1 MPSPTSARSRPPQ
14 ADRKLTT
21 TQALV
26 LGALQGPAE
35 LLPISSSAH
44 IGTAS
49 VLLGWRYGEL
59 EPELRKA
66 FEVALH
72 AGTALALL
80 ISLRAPILDRR
91 TALVVGPASAPP
103 ALAGYALEGQIE
115 RRLGSPATVAAG
127 LLAGSIAMT
136 LADRCPERRRR
147 CDAGVRDGLWLGL
160 AQACALV
167 PGISR
172 AGATRSAARVLRF
185 RRGDASLLSEEVG
198 LPVLAGAGL
207 LKAVRLSRRGL
218 EPQLRPAFGAGIA
231 ASFASTL
238 ACAAAVRRRR
248 ASEQLLPYAAYRV
261 GLAAWVLI
269 RLRRDSRPPRR
280 APLRLDPEPGLERP
294 PPRT

>member
-103 ALAGYALEGQIE
+103 ALAGYALEGEIE
-115 RRLGSPATVAAG
+115 RRL
-127 LLAGSIAMT
+127 
-136 LADRCPERRRR
+136 
-147 CDAGVRDGLWLGL
+147 
-160 AQACALV
+160 
-167 PGISR
+167 
-172 AGATRSAARVLRF
+172 AR
-185 RRGDASLLSEEVG
+185 DASRPIIFYTRVATCWRPRVKG
-198 LPVLAGAGL
+198 LNLV
-207 LKAVRLSRRGL
+207 VNSVFNSWRF
-218 EPQLRPAFGAGIA
+218 ED
-231 ASFASTL
+231 
-238 ACAAAVRRRR
+238 V
-248 ASEQLLPYAAYRV
+248 
-261 GLAAWVLI
+261 W
-269 RLRRDSRPPRR
+269 
-280 APLRLDPEPGLERP
+280 LDR
-294 PPRT
+294 